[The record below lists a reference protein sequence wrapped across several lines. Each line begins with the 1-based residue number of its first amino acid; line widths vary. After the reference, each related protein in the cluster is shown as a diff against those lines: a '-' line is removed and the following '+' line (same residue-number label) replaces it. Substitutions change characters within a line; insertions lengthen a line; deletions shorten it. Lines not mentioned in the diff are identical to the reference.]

1 MSVLP
6 YSVMAGAVVLSL
18 VTAIV
23 GGGAYWIVPAV
34 IIPIIAVYF
43 VVDRRLKANESDE
56 ETELVHSSEG
66 GASGAR

>member
-6 YSVMAGAVVLSL
+6 YSVMAGAVLLSL

-23 GGGAYWIVPAV
+23 GGGVYWVIPAV
-34 IIPIIAVYF
+34 IIPIIVVYF
-43 VVDRRLKANESDE
+43 LFDRRLKANEDSQED
-56 ETELVHSSEG
+56 ELVHSADG

>member
-6 YSVMAGAVVLSL
+6 YTVMAGAVLLSL
-18 VTAIV
+18 ITAII
-23 GGGAYWIVPAV
+23 GGGVYWIVPAL

-43 VVDRRLKANESDE
+43 LFDRRLKAREDDE
-56 ETELVHSSEG
+56 ETARMHSSKG